1 MKNAPFY
8 WEKDQ
13 FFLNGEPFRIYSGAI
28 HYFRSLPGKWREL
41 LQKLKDMGF
50 NTVETYCAWNMH
62 EPRQGEFC
70 FDGRLDFENFLN
82 IAQELGLYAIVRP
95 GPYICAEFEFGGI
108 PGWLLKDPSI
118 RIRTS
123 QPAYMNALS
132 AYMDELM
139 KRLVPHL
146 ITNGGN
152 VLMLAAENEYGS
164 FGNDTEYMN
173 MCAKLLED
181 RGCDV
186 PIFTSD
192 GRRRMFLEGGH
203 ADGKLCCVDFGF
215 HHNIFPEDYQYLMDY
230 QPEGPKFNVE
240 HWIGNFTQWGTPNV
254 GYPAESAARE
264 VKQNIEIGA
273 NFNLYMFHGGT
284 NFEFSNGANTFA
296 KDKENPGKLTYF
308 ADTTTYDYGAPLTE
322 WGECTPKYFAIQKVM
337 EEHLG
342 KKLPKPEPVPL
353 QNLGEVKLTEQAGL
367 FANLDNIGDHFT
379 DNLPHNMEH
388 YGQSL
393 GYILYRTTIK
403 GIYIPKALIARNIHD
418 RVHLYFNGVYRGTL
432 ERNNEKAYFELGDW
446 FTNGG
451 TLDLLVEN
459 MGRVGFGPDMLW
471 GDRKGILEPVHVT
484 ADCRQFLFNWD
495 VYCLPMTNRLDAL
508 SYVPNATENLPTFYR
523 GTFKAEEQKDCFIH
537 PDGFTKGFIVVNG
550 FNLGKYWKI
559 GPQYSIYLP
568 GCILK
573 EENEI
578 IVFDEE
584 PTTNPHVNI
593 RDYHVL
599 DLIKK
604 DDTPDVIV

>member
-41 LQKLKDMGF
+41 LQKLKDLGF
-50 NTVETYCAWNMH
+50 NTVETYCAWSLH
-62 EPRQGEFC
+62 EKNRGEFD
-70 FDGRLDFENFLN
+70 FEGRLDFENFLN

-108 PGWLLKDPSI
+108 PGWLLKDPEI

-132 AYMDELM
+132 AYMDQLM

-164 FGNDTEYMN
+164 FGNDLDYMN

-203 ADGKLCCVDFGF
+203 TTGNLCCVDFGF
-215 HHNIFPEDYQYLMDY
+215 HHGVFPEDYQPLMDY
-230 QPEGPKFNVE
+230 QPEGPKFHVE
-240 HWIGNFTQWGTPNV
+240 HWIGNFTHWGQPNV
-254 GYPAESAARE
+254 GYPAESAALE
-264 VKQNIEIGA
+264 VKQNLELGA

-284 NFEFSNGANTFA
+284 NFEFTNGANAFA
-296 KDKENPGKLTYF
+296 KDEENPGKLTYF
-308 ADTTTYDYGAPLTE
+308 SDTTSYDYGAPLTE
-322 WGECTPKYFAIQKVM
+322 WGECTDKYFAIQKVM

-342 KKLPKPEPVPL
+342 RKLPKPDPVPV
-353 QNLGEVKLTEQAGL
+353 QNIGEVKLTEQAGL
-367 FANLDNIGDHFT
+367 FTNLENIADHFT
-379 DNLPHNMEH
+379 DNLPYNMEH
-388 YGQSL
+388 YGQSI
-393 GYILYRTTIK
+393 GYILYRTKIN
-403 GIYIPKALIARNIHD
+403 GIYNPKALIANHIHD

-432 ERNNEKAYFELGDW
+432 DRNNEKTYFPLGDW

-471 GDRKGILEPVHVT
+471 GDRKGILEPVHVK
-484 ADCRQFLFNWD
+484 AESRQFLYNWD
-495 VYCLPMTNRLDAL
+495 VYCLPMVNRLDAL
-508 SYVPNATENLPTFYR
+508 SYVPNATEKLPTFYR
-523 GTFKAEEQKDCFIH
+523 GTFKAEEKKDCFIH

-550 FNLGKYWKI
+550 FTVGKFWNV
-559 GPQYSIYLP
+559 GPQYSVYLP
-568 GCILK
+568 GEILK
-573 EENEI
+573 DENEI

-584 PTTNPHVNI
+584 PTDNPHVNI

-599 DLIKK
+599 DLLKK